1 MSNRNNN
8 TPLVRMTGIRK
19 RFGSVE
25 ALKGVDF
32 DVYPGEVVGLVG
44 DNGAGKSTLMRILT
58 GIYLPSWGDIYFR
71 GEKVSIKSPKDA
83 RNLGIEVVHQGFG
96 LLDSMTVARNVF
108 LASEPVIKLGPLK
121 FLDMAKMNRET
132 RKVIEHAGIR
142 SGVEPDSIVQY
153 LSGGQRQ
160 AVKIGRAIY
169 FKAELVILD
178 EPTIAL
184 SVREKDHVGELVAD
198 LSKHHVAV
206 IYISHNL
213 EEVYALADRISI
225 LDVGVKIAE
234 YNRGEVSLEVLYDI
248 IREGRVPSELNQYQE
263 KSSV

>member
-1 MSNRNNN
+1 MSHNSHN
-8 TPLVRMTGIRK
+8 TPLVRMVDIRK
-19 RFGSVE
+19 RFASVQ

-32 DVYPGEVVGLVG
+32 EVYPGEVIGLVG

-58 GIYLPSWGDIYFR
+58 GIYEPSQGEIYFH
-71 GEKVSIKSPKDA
+71 EKKVAITSPKDA
-83 RNLGIEVVHQGFG
+83 RDLGIEVVHQGFG

-108 LASEPVIKLGPLK
+108 LSSEPVRKIGPLK
-121 FLDMAKMNRET
+121 FLDMAKMNQET
-132 RKVIEHAGIR
+132 RKVIAHAGIR
-142 SGVEPDSIVQY
+142 TGVEPDSVVQY

-184 SVREKDHVGELVAD
+184 SVREKDHVGELVTD

-213 EEVYALADRISI
+213 EEVYELADRISI
-225 LDVGVKIAE
+225 LDVGTKIAE
-234 YNRGEVSLEVLYDI
+234 YQRGEVSLENLYDI
-248 IREGRVPSELNQYQE
+248 IREGRVPPELDQNSQ
-263 KSSV
+263 S